1 MKCDLVLHDVDY
13 LVLPNIQILAT
24 LLDSMGLVEECGE
37 TITIEETSM
46 SEALLFVL
54 DMAREYYQMESAQ
67 QDGDCAVDVKYRAYY
82 QRIREAMVQLEEVM
96 SDRPDITEEDWA
108 EIDALCAAHLTV
120 DDASSVES
128 ETA

>member
-13 LVLPNIQILAT
+13 IVLPNIQILAT

-37 TITIEETSM
+37 TITIEETSI

-67 QDGDCAVDVKYRAYY
+67 QDGDCAVDVKYRTYY
-82 QRIREAMVQLEEVM
+82 QRICEAMVQLEEVM
-96 SDRPDITEEDWA
+96 SDRPDITDEDWA
-108 EIDALCAAHLTV
+108 EIDALCAVH
-120 DDASSVES
+120 DSDESASCAES
-128 ETA
+128 ETT